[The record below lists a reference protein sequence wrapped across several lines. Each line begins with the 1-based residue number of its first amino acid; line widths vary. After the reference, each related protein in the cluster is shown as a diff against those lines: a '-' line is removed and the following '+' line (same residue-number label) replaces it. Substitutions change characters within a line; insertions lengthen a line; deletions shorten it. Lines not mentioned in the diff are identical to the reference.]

1 MIPKIIHYCWFGGN
15 PLPEELQAY
24 IATWKKYCPDYE
36 IKLWNEES
44 FDIDSHIFTKTAY
57 AARKFAYV
65 SDYVRAY
72 VLNKYGGIYLDTD
85 VELKK
90 SLDVFLEHEAFTG
103 FEAKGFPFTA
113 LWAAIPEHSL
123 TQKVLSYY
131 DNREYLPS
139 QETNTKSVSAT
150 LIDEFGIDPEKN
162 ILQIGNDGINTIH
175 IYPAEYFCLDL
186 LPNYAT
192 HHFFGS
198 WLPNKKDPFKDFL
211 HTQYYLDKATE
222 YEEYKFNTLNDLSK
236 KIRYIELLKIAI
248 FRFYNLYMPEPL
260 KKLRRNLKNHG

>member
-15 PLPEELQAY
+15 PLPGELQKY
-24 IATWKKYCPDYE
+24 VETWKKYCPDYE

-44 FDIDSHIFTKTAY
+44 FDIEGHIFTKTAY

-72 VLNKYGGIYLDTD
+72 ALNKFGGIYLDTD

-90 SLDVFLEHEAFTG
+90 NLDVFLNHEAFTG
-103 FEAKGFPFTA
+103 FETKGSPFTA

-131 DNREYLPS
+131 DGREYLDS
-139 QETNTKSVSAT
+139 QETNTKSVSAS
-150 LIDEFGIDPEKN
+150 LIDEFGIDPTKN
-162 ILQIGNDGINTIH
+162 VLQVGNDGINSIH

-222 YEEYKFNTLNDLSK
+222 DEGYKFSVLNGLSK
-236 KIRYIELLKIAI
+236 KIGYKELLKIAVY
-248 FRFYNLYMPEPL
+248 RFYNLYMPEFM
-260 KKLRRNLKNHG
+260 KELRRRLK

>member
-15 PLPEELQAY
+15 PLPGELQKY
-24 IATWKKYCPDYE
+24 VETWKKYCPDYE

-44 FDIDSHIFTKTAY
+44 FDIDSHVFTKTAY

-72 VLNKYGGIYLDTD
+72 ALNKFGGIYLDTD

-90 SLDVFLEHEAFTG
+90 SLDVFLSHEAFTG
-103 FEAKGFPFTA
+103 FEAKGSPFTA
-113 LWAAIPEHSL
+113 LWASIPEHSL

-131 DNREYLPS
+131 DGREYLDS
-139 QETNTKSVSAT
+139 QETNTKSVSAS
-150 LIDEFGIDPEKN
+150 LIDKFGIDPTKN
-162 ILQIGNDGINTIH
+162 ILQVGNDGINSIH

-198 WLPNKKDPFKDFL
+198 WLPNKKDSCKDFL
-211 HTQYYLDKATE
+211 HAQYYLDKATE
-222 YEEYKFNTLNDLSK
+222 DREYRFSVLNELSK
-236 KIRYIELLKIAI
+236 KLSYKELIKLALY
-248 FRFYNLYMPEPL
+248 RLYNLYTPGYF
-260 KKLRRNLKNHG
+260 KKVIIKIKS